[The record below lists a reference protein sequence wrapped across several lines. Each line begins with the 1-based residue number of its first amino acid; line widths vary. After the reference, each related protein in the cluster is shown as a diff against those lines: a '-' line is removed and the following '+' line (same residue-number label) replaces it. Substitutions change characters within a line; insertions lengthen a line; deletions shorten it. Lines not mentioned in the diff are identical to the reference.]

1 MVPIIL
7 RNFLISQFKPRKWEV
22 YFSNSI
28 LNNFFSE
35 LFSLKKIYK
44 EGADINRKKIR
55 HYLLENYKE
64 KKILFLEFGV
74 WEGNFTNLVSKINNN
89 SNSKII
95 GFDSFEGLPESWHKH
110 PIGTFSTKGIEPEI
124 NDKRVQYIKGW
135 FQNTIKTN
143 LKEILRDDFEEVIV
157 SFDADLYS
165 SSLYCLCQLDEFK
178 KEYIAI
184 FDEFAPDECRALYD
198 YKLAFGA
205 KIEFIARAD
214 YDGFPSQ
221 VICKVKPSEIGNF
234 SP

>member
-1 MVPIIL
+1 MVPKIL
-7 RNFLISQFKPRKWEV
+7 RNFLISKFKPRKWEV

-28 LNNFFSE
+28 LKNFFSE
-35 LFSLKKIYK
+35 LFSLNKIYN
-44 EGADINRKKIR
+44 EQSDINRINIR
-55 HYLLENYKE
+55 NYLLEKYKE

-74 WEGNFTNLVSKINNN
+74 WEGNFTNLVSKVNKNAKSRIV
-89 SNSKII
+89 
-95 GFDSFEGLPESWHKH
+95 GFDSFEGLPENWHKH
-110 PIGTFSTKGIEPEI
+110 PIGTFSTDGVEPEI
-124 NDKRVQYIKGW
+124 NDKRIQYIKGW
-135 FQNTIKTN
+135 FQNTIKNN
-143 LKEILRDDFEEVIV
+143 LREILKDEYEEIII

-178 KEYIAI
+178 KDYIAI

-205 KIEFIARAD
+205 KVEFIARAD

-221 VICKVKPSEIGNF
+221 VICKVNTCQNGDF